1 MVARGE
7 QRGKWVVGEFGMDMY
22 TLLYLKWTTSK
33 GLLYSTGGSAQCYVA
48 ATMGR
53 AFGGEGVCIYV
64 WLSPFAVH
72 QKLSQHCLLI
82 SCVCV
87 HVYAVALVVS
97 DSSQPCGP

>member
-7 QRGKWVVGEFGMDMY
+7 ERGKWIVREFGMDMY

-33 GLLYSTGGSAQCYVA
+33 GLLYSTGGSAQCYAA
-48 ATMGR
+48 ATMGG

-87 HVYAVALVVS
+87 HVYTVALVVS